1 MMLNG
6 GTRFNQ
12 IPEIEEIED
21 DHQLLSEI
29 EDRDDENQESRT
41 EDDFMTFEEQY
52 AKMIKDQLGTLL
64 IDYIDQRAG
73 KKVINDKTHQF
84 TTMKGTMDEFVN
96 VKRKIIEDIA
106 NIYIYANISP
116 SLFSVKLL
124 ERYTFDSAS
133 ETILR
138 LIQAIEKTATQER
151 IFVIFFGILNSNS
164 GKKYSDEL

>member
-29 EDRDDENQESRT
+29 EDRDDENQESRS

-64 IDYIDQRAG
+64 IDYMDQRAG

-96 VKRKIIEDIA
+96 IKRKIIEKD
-106 NIYIYANISP
+106 
-116 SLFSVKLL
+116 
-124 ERYTFDSAS
+124 
-133 ETILR
+133 
-138 LIQAIEKTATQER
+138 EKTLR
-151 IFVIFFGILNSNS
+151 KVKID
-164 GKKYSDEL
+164 Y